1 MNAIHRRQFIKQFG
15 LTAATLPFIVGLP
28 SLGLA
33 APARPRQRLVI
44 VFSPN
49 GTIPAEYW
57 PDETGADFKLK
68 QILTPLNAFKDRLLI
83 LKGLSN
89 KVRGDGDGHM
99 RGMSCLLTGIELF
112 PGNIQ
117 GGSDTPAGWAS
128 GPSIDQEIKAW
139 FQGREA
145 TRTRF
150 GSLEF
155 GVGVTDRADPW
166 TRMSYGGP
174 NQPIAPISDPY
185 QMYQK
190 LYGQLRDKENLQSV
204 LEDVRDD
211 LKKVRKLISAEDR
224 RVLDEHEALVRQMER
239 EVSDAG
245 RQKLRVG
252 PPSLEEGVADQND
265 NVPRLSRM
273 QIDLL
278 VNSFVNDMARVATLQ
293 YTKSVGQAKMNWL
306 NIKDNHHTL
315 SHEPD
320 KNSDAVEK
328 LVRINQWFCGELLY
342 LVDKLA
348 HTREP
353 GADGSMLDHTLIVWT
368 NELGKGNSHTLDNI
382 PFVLIG
388 NGFGFQ
394 MGRSLKLDNVPHNR
408 LHLALAHAVGHRID
422 TFGKPA
428 LCSSGPLQ
436 LRINRGYRSIR
447 SHASSR
453 HKGDR
458 PGCRR
463 KPSGWRN
470 RSGQRFPLESHPR
483 SCPARRRRR

>member
-1 MNAIHRRQFIKQFG
+1 MHRRQFIKRLG
-15 LTAATLPFIVGLP
+15 LTTASLPFIMGLP

-49 GTIPAEYW
+49 GTIPDQFW

-68 QILTPLNAFKDRLLI
+68 EILSPLAAFKDRMLM

-99 RGMSCLLTGIELF
+99 RGMSCLLTGIELL

-128 GPSIDQEIKAW
+128 GPSIDQEIKGY
-139 FQGREA
+139 FQSREE

-166 TRMSYGGP
+166 TRMSYGGA

-190 LYGQLRDKENLQSV
+190 LYGQLRDKENLQSI
-204 LEDVRDD
+204 LEDVSDD

-224 RVLDEHEALVRQMER
+224 RLLDQHEALVRQMEH
-239 EVSDAG
+239 EVSEAG
-245 RQKLRVG
+245 RQKLRIG

-278 VNSFVNDMARVATLQ
+278 VNSFANDMARVATLQ

-306 NIKDNHHTL
+306 NITDNHHTL

-320 KNSDAVEK
+320 KNTEAVEK
-328 LVRINQWFCGELLY
+328 LVKINKWFCGELRY

-348 HTREP
+348 TTREP
-353 GADGSMLDHTLIVWT
+353 GAEGSMLDHTLLVWT

-388 NGFGFQ
+388 GGLGFK
-394 MGRSLKLDNVPHNR
+394 MGRSLKLDDVPHNR
-408 LHLALAHAVGHRID
+408 LHLALAHAVGHRIE
-422 TFGKPA
+422 TFGKPS
-428 LCSSGPLQ
+428 LCTGGPLK
-436 LRINRGYRSIR
+436 LS
-447 SHASSR
+447 
-453 HKGDR
+453 
-458 PGCRR
+458 
-463 KPSGWRN
+463 
-470 RSGQRFPLESHPR
+470 
-483 SCPARRRRR
+483 

>member
-1 MNAIHRRQFIKQFG
+1 MNAIHRRQFIKRLG
-15 LTAATLPFIVGLP
+15 LSAASLPFLMGLP

-33 APARPRQRLVI
+33 APARPRQRLV
-44 VFSPN
+44 VMFSPN
-49 GTIPAEYW
+49 GTLPPAYW
-57 PDETGADFKLK
+57 PEEQGRDFKLK
-68 QILTPLNAFKDRLLI
+68 EIMTPLESFKDRMLI
-83 LKGLSN
+83 LRGLSN

-128 GPSIDQEIKAW
+128 GISIDQELRNY
-139 FQGREA
+139 FQSKEE

-166 TRMSYGGP
+166 TRMSYAGP
-174 NQPIAPISDPY
+174 NKPVAPISDPY

-190 LYGQLRDKENLQSV
+190 LYGQLKDKENLQSV
-204 LEDVRDD
+204 LDDVRDD
-211 LKKVRKLISAEDR
+211 LKKVSKLISPEDR
-224 RVLDEHEALVRQMER
+224 KLLAEHETLVRQMEK
-239 EVSDAG
+239 EVAEAG

-293 YTKSVGQAKMNWL
+293 YTKSVGSARMNWL
-306 NIKDNHHTL
+306 DIKDGHHSL

-320 KNSDAVEK
+320 KDETSQAK
-328 LVRINQWFCGELLY
+328 LLKINKWFAGELNY
-342 LVDKLA
+342 LTQKLA
-348 HTREP
+348 STPEP
-353 GADGSMLDHTLIVWT
+353 GGSGTLLDNTLIVWT

-382 PFVLIG
+382 PFLLIG
-388 NGFGFQ
+388 GGFGFQ
-394 MGRSLKLDNVPHNR
+394 MGRSLKFEKVPHNR
-408 LHLALAHAVGHRID
+408 LHLALAHGVGHRIE
-422 TFGKPA
+422 TFGKTT
-428 LCSSGPLQ
+428 LCDGGPLN
-436 LRINRGYRSIR
+436 LS
-447 SHASSR
+447 
-453 HKGDR
+453 
-458 PGCRR
+458 
-463 KPSGWRN
+463 
-470 RSGQRFPLESHPR
+470 
-483 SCPARRRRR
+483 

>member
-1 MNAIHRRQFIKQFG
+1 MNAIHRRQFVKQLG
-15 LTAATLPFIVGLP
+15 LSAASLPFLIGLP

-44 VFSPN
+44 MFSPN
-49 GTIPAEYW
+49 GTLPPHYW
-57 PDETGADFKLK
+57 PDTTGADFTLK
-68 QILTPLNAFKDRLLI
+68 EIMSPLEPFKNRMLV

-128 GPSIDQEIKAW
+128 GISIDQELKNF
-139 FQGREA
+139 FQSKEE

-166 TRMSYGGP
+166 TRMSYAGP
-174 NQPIAPISDPY
+174 NKPVAPISDPY

-190 LYGQLRDKENLQSV
+190 LYGQLKDKESLQSV
-204 LEDVRDD
+204 LDDVQAD
-211 LKKVRKLISAEDR
+211 LKKVSKLISAEDR
-224 RVLDEHEALVRQMER
+224 RMIEEHQSLVRQMEK
-239 EVSDAG
+239 EIKDSAK
-245 RQKLRVG
+245 QKLRVS
-252 PPSLEEGVADQND
+252 PPTFEEGIADQND

-293 YTKSVGQAKMNWL
+293 YTKSVGSARMNWL
-306 NIKDNHHTL
+306 DIKDGHHAL

-320 KNSDAVEK
+320 KDEVAQGK
-328 LVRINQWFCGELLY
+328 LLKINKWFCGELRY
-342 LVDKLA
+342 LVEKLS
-348 HTREP
+348 TTPEP
-353 GADGSMLDHTLIVWT
+353 GSHGTLLDNTLIIWT

-382 PFVLIG
+382 PFMAVG
-388 NGFGFQ
+388 GGFGFK
-394 MGRSLKLDNVPHNR
+394 MGRALDFNKTPHNR
-408 LHLALAHAVGHRID
+408 LHLALAHAVGHRIE
-422 TFGKPA
+422 TFGKKS
-428 LCSSGPLQ
+428 LCEGGPLA
-436 LRINRGYRSIR
+436 LS
-447 SHASSR
+447 
-453 HKGDR
+453 
-458 PGCRR
+458 
-463 KPSGWRN
+463 
-470 RSGQRFPLESHPR
+470 
-483 SCPARRRRR
+483 

>member
-1 MNAIHRRQFIKQFG
+1 MNAIHRREFIKQLG
-15 LTAATLPFIVGLP
+15 ISAAALPFLVGLP

-44 VFSPN
+44 MFSPN
-49 GTIPAEYW
+49 GTIPPAFW
-57 PDETGADFKLK
+57 PDETGSDFQLK
-68 QILTPLNAFKDRLLI
+68 EILSPLEAFKNRMLI
-83 LKGLSN
+83 LHGLCN

-128 GPSIDQEIKAW
+128 GPSIDQELKNF
-139 FQGREA
+139 FQSREE

-166 TRMSYGGP
+166 TRMSYAGP
-174 NQPIAPISDPY
+174 NKPVAPVSDPY

-190 LYGQLRDKENLQSV
+190 LYGQMKDKENLQSI
-204 LEDVRDD
+204 LDDVRAD
-211 LKKVRKLISAEDR
+211 LKKVRKVISAEDR
-224 RVLDEHEALVRQMER
+224 RMLAEHEALVRQMEK
-239 EVSDAG
+239 EISEAG

-252 PPSLEEGVADQND
+252 PPTLEEGVADQND

-293 YTKSVGQAKMNWL
+293 YTKSVGSARMNWL
-306 NIKDNHHTL
+306 DIKDGHHGL

-320 KNSDAVEK
+320 KDEVAQAK
-328 LVRINQWFCGELLY
+328 LVKINTWFCGELRY
-342 LVDKLA
+342 LVEKLA
-348 HTREP
+348 NTPEP
-353 GADGSMLDHTLIVWT
+353 GDKGSLLDNTLIVWT

-382 PFVLIG
+382 PFVLVG
-388 NGFGFQ
+388 GGFGFQ
-394 MGRSLKLDNVPHNR
+394 MGRSLKFDELPHNR
-408 LHLALAHAVGHRID
+408 LHLALAHAVGHRLE
-422 TFGKPA
+422 TFGKPS
-428 LCSSGPLQ
+428 LCEGGPLS
-436 LRINRGYRSIR
+436 LG
-447 SHASSR
+447 
-453 HKGDR
+453 
-458 PGCRR
+458 
-463 KPSGWRN
+463 
-470 RSGQRFPLESHPR
+470 
-483 SCPARRRRR
+483 

>member
-1 MNAIHRRQFIKQFG
+1 MNAIHRRQFVKQLG
-15 LTAATLPFIVGLP
+15 LSAASLPFLMGLP

-33 APARPRQRLVI
+33 APARPRQRLV
-44 VFSPN
+44 VMFSPN
-49 GTIPAEYW
+49 GTIPPAYW

-68 QILTPLNAFKDRLLI
+68 EIMSPLEAFRDRMLI

-128 GPSIDQEIKAW
+128 GISIDQEIKNY
-139 FQGREA
+139 FQSREE

-166 TRMSYGGP
+166 TRMSYAGP
-174 NQPIAPISDPY
+174 NKPVAPISDPY

-190 LYGQLRDKENLQSV
+190 LYGQLRDKESLQSI
-204 LEDVRDD
+204 LDDVQSD
-211 LKKVRKLISAEDR
+211 LKKVGSLISSEDR
-224 RVLDEHEALVRQMER
+224 KMLEEHQSLVRQMEQ
-239 EVSDAG
+239 EIKDSN

-252 PPSLEEGVADQND
+252 PPTLEEGIADQND
-265 NVPRLSRM
+265 NLPRLSRM

-293 YTKSVGQAKMNWL
+293 FTKSVGSARMNWL
-306 NIKDNHHTL
+306 EIKDGHHGL

-320 KNSDAVEK
+320 KNEEALAKLTKINKWFCSELRYLVEK
-328 LVRINQWFCGELLY
+328 LAN
-342 LVDKLA
+342 
-348 HTREP
+348 TPEP
-353 GADGSMLDHTLIVWT
+353 GSEGSMLDNTLIVWT

-382 PFVLIG
+382 PFLLVG
-388 NGFGFQ
+388 GGFGFK
-394 MGRSLKLDNVPHNR
+394 MGRSLNFDKTPHNR
-408 LHLALAHAVGHRID
+408 LHMALAHAVGHRVE
-422 TFGKPA
+422 TFGKKS
-428 LCSSGPLQ
+428 LCEGGPLQ
-436 LRINRGYRSIR
+436 L
-447 SHASSR
+447 A
-453 HKGDR
+453 
-458 PGCRR
+458 
-463 KPSGWRN
+463 
-470 RSGQRFPLESHPR
+470 
-483 SCPARRRRR
+483 